1 MHRPEVAVDDVRL
14 VVERVLAIK
23 SEELLR
29 DIDVWVAK
37 GGDRPEEIQSAAELL
52 VEDGA
57 GQIVATLRV
66 AIQEEPAAEF
76 VLRLIDRDVRP
87 GHVRVPDEQ
96 RRRRQSGKPA
106 ANNMRLHPPLPSAAR
121 TPRLPPPPRR
131 KRRCIDSSEFSIT
144 RFSQQEQ

>member
-29 DIDVWVAK
+29 DIDVWVAQS
-37 GGDRPEEIQSAAELL
+37 GDRREQVQSAAELL

-57 GQIVATLRV
+57 GQVVTVLRV
-66 AIQEEPAAEF
+66 AIQKEPAAKLLF
-76 VLRLIDRDVRP
+76 RLIDRDVRP

-96 RRRRQSGKPA
+96 RCRSQSGKPA
-106 ANNMRLHPPLPSAAR
+106 ANDMRLHPPLPSAAR
-121 TPRLPPPPRR
+121 TPPAAAPQAKAPMH
-131 KRRCIDSSEFSIT
+131 
-144 RFSQQEQ
+144 